1 MKQKIIDILTY
12 IATRAS
18 ETVVYGEHWGAKFCH
33 EEICEGID
41 NAMTA
46 IKEELDWDSLTDEE
60 CKSLRFGKWGKDS
73 PVRLIPL
80 WLYKAIPIGTKLIS
94 INGDERVFDGSNI
107 DTDIRFGC
115 LAWGIIPKDKRE
127 SWQ

>member
-1 MKQKIIDILTY
+1 MKQEIIDILTY
-12 IATRAS
+12 IANRSS
-18 ETVVYGEHWGAKFCH
+18 ETVVYGEHWGAKFCYK
-33 EEICEGID
+33 EICEGID

-60 CKSLRFGKWGKDS
+60 CKSLRFGKWEKDS

-127 SWQ
+127 